1 MYSMYL
7 SLSSLPC
14 CCMSY
19 CLRVCSVFCS
29 PAASPE
35 LPPRYLL
42 GQGQR
47 PNTITHVCWYRTQNL
62 SLTDYLR
69 MNQVHTANRSSPA
82 TMMFFFVVVFLL
94 FFLKKSKPKYC
105 KERRCSLVC
114 FPLVYIIL
122 NDTHPHNTRV

>member
-1 MYSMYL
+1 MPASFLLSHSALYSLYL
-7 SLSSLPC
+7 SLSLLPL

-19 CLRVCSVFCS
+19 CLYVCSAFCS

-47 PNTITHVCWYRTQNL
+47 PNTITHVCWYRMQNL

-69 MNQVHTANRSSPA
+69 MNQVHTANRSPA
-82 TMMFFFVVVFLL
+82 TTFL
-94 FFLKKSKPKYC
+94 FLTLILADTFIQSDLQFRHDTSNQMSVNDSYC
-105 KERRCSLVC
+105 V
-114 FPLVYIIL
+114 
-122 NDTHPHNTRV
+122 